1 MQIHFIYNFSYPMDS
16 WWRNKQCWEL
26 FMGVSLW
33 SLQACRENV
42 FSHIVGVSFQWSNHG
57 DEEWLLQQ
65 GDHSANHGLEACQR
79 AKVVGRVAVGK
90 I

>member
-1 MQIHFIYNFSYPMDS
+1 M
-16 WWRNKQCWEL
+16 
-26 FMGVSLW
+26 
-33 SLQACRENV
+33 

-65 GDHSANHGLEACQR
+65 GDHSTNHGLEACQR

>member
-1 MQIHFIYNFSYPMDS
+1 M
-16 WWRNKQCWEL
+16 
-26 FMGVSLW
+26 
-33 SLQACRENV
+33 
-42 FSHIVGVSFQWSNHG
+42 FSHPVGVSFQWSNHG

-65 GDHSANHGLEACQR
+65 GDHSADHGLEACQR